1 MNYNY
6 KIALSFATEDQNL
19 VEKVYHY
26 LKAENIKVFFAPSPE
41 GQIFLSGKNQR
52 EAFYDIF
59 GLKAEFVALFV
70 SQYYVSRE
78 VPMEEASIAF
88 AKHANEGSVIPVY
101 LDGTSLP
108 IEMFNPKSMNYFKS
122 DNPAVIAGHLAEKVK
137 SGCNFGGLNA
147 AENEKNIINISGNNA
162 EKQVFIQTVNG
173 SIEL

>member
-26 LKAENIKVFFAPSPE
+26 LKAENIKAFFAPSPE

-59 GLKAEFVALFV
+59 GLRAEFVALFV
-70 SQYYVSRE
+70 SKYYVSRQ

-88 AKHANEGSVIPVY
+88 AKHKNEGSVIPIY
-101 LDGTSLP
+101 IDGTSLP
-108 IEMFNPKSMNYFKS
+108 IEMFNPKSRNYFES
-122 DNPAVIAGHLAEKVK
+122 DNPAVISGHLAEKIK
-137 SGCNFGGLNA
+137 SDCNFRGLDT
-147 AENEKNIINISGNNA
+147 AENETNKMNISGNSA

>member
-26 LKAENIKVFFAPSPE
+26 LKAENIKAFFAPSPE
-41 GQIFLSGKNQR
+41 GQVFLSGKNQR
-52 EAFYDIF
+52 EAFNDIF

-70 SQYYVSRE
+70 SKHYVSRE

-88 AKHANEGSVIPVY
+88 AKHANEGSVIPIY
-101 LDGTSLP
+101 IDGTSLP
-108 IEMFNPKSMNYFKS
+108 IEMFNPKSRNYFES
-122 DNPAVIAGHLAEKVK
+122 DNPAVIAEHLSAKLK
-137 SGCNFGGLNA
+137 SECNEDRLIT